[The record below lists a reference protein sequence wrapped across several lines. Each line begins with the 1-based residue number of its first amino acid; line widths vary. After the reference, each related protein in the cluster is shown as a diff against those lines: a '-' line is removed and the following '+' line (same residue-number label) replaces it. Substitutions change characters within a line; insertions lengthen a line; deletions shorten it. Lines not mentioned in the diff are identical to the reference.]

1 MERECEQN
9 KGKKEKEIITA
20 LRERERERGQEREK
34 KGMKEISNRK
44 RKMERF
50 TGRFR
55 GELL

>member
-20 LRERERERGQEREK
+20 LRERERGQEREK